1 MSQSRMAGYVFKN
14 ENELRLGKK
23 EYNRLSASGLQ
34 DPTNKGKYSA
44 AEVIAEMRDGRDGKT
59 TEEMADYYQELA
71 DGGTKFNANAMNF
84 LSDRHGVTF
93 GSGGKKGG
101 NGGRG
106 NDETPTPSPDP
117 TPDPSP
123 TPEPSP
129 TPTPTPGVPP
139 QVPGLTGGPSMTQNV
154 TQDNDQISTITGNNN
169 TVTQS
174 QDNSVN
180 MYGAYGTAGRA
191 QAMRD
196 KHVNMLKGGLTF
208 TGY

>member
-1 MSQSRMAGYVFKN
+1 MSQSRMAGDAFKN
-14 ENELRLGKK
+14 ENQRRLGKK

-44 AEVIAEMRDGRDGKT
+44 AEVIAEMRGGRDGKS
-59 TEEMADYYQELA
+59 TEEMADYYQGLA
-71 DGGTKFNANAMNF
+71 DGGTKFNKKAMNF

-101 NGGRG
+101 RRG
-106 NDETPTPSPDP
+106 NDETPTPSPEV

-123 TPEPSP
+123 TPKPSP
-129 TPTPTPGVPP
+129 TPIPTPVVPP
-139 QVPGLTGGPSMTQNV
+139 QVPGLTGGISVNFTQNNP
-154 TQDNDQISTITGNNN
+154 QKAELTGSHN
-169 TVTQS
+169 TVIQT
-174 QDNSVN
+174 QDNSVDT
-180 MYGAYGTAGRA
+180 YGAYGTAGRA

-196 KHVNMLKGGLTF
+196 KHVNMLTGGLTF

>member
-1 MSQSRMAGYVFKN
+1 MAGDVFKN
-14 ENELRLGKK
+14 ENERRLGKE
-23 EYNRLSASGLQ
+23 EYGRLSASGLQ
-34 DPTNKGKYSA
+34 DPTNKGRYSA
-44 AEVIAEMRDGRDGKT
+44 AEVIAEMRGGRDGKS
-59 TEEMADYYQELA
+59 TEEMADYYQGLA
-71 DGGTKFNANAMNF
+71 DGGTKFNKKAMNF

-101 NGGRG
+101 NGGGRGG
-106 NDETPTPSPDP
+106 NDETPAPSPEA

-129 TPTPTPGVPP
+129 TPTPSVPP
-139 QVPGLTGGPSMTQNV
+139 QAPGLTGGIEVNV
-154 TQDNDQISTITGNNN
+154 TQDNDMEANFTGSNN
-169 TVTQS
+169 TVTQT

-180 MYGAYGTAGRA
+180 TYGAYGTAGRA

>member
-1 MSQSRMAGYVFKN
+1 MAGDAFKN
-14 ENELRLGKK
+14 ENQRRLGKK

-44 AEVIAEMRDGRDGKT
+44 AEVIAEMRSGRDGKT

-71 DGGTKFNANAMNF
+71 DSGTKFNARAMNF

-101 NGGRG
+101 GGG
-106 NDETPTPSPDP
+106 SEETPTPSPEPEVSTP
-117 TPDPSP
+117 TPVPSPSP
-123 TPEPSP
+123 TPV
-129 TPTPTPGVPP
+129 VPP
-139 QVPGLTGGPSMTQNV
+139 QPPSLTGGPSMTQNV

>member
-1 MSQSRMAGYVFKN
+1 MAGDVFKN
-14 ENELRLGKK
+14 ENERRLGKK
-23 EYNRLSASGLQ
+23 EYGRLSASGLQ
-34 DPTNKGKYSA
+34 DPTNKGRYSA
-44 AEVIAEMRDGRDGKT
+44 AEVIAEMRGGRDGKS
-59 TEEMADYYQELA
+59 TEEMADYYQGLA
-71 DGGTKFNANAMNF
+71 DGGTKFNKKAMNF

-101 NGGRG
+101 NGGGRGG
-106 NDETPTPSPDP
+106 NDETPAPSPEA

-129 TPTPTPGVPP
+129 TPTPSVPP
-139 QVPGLTGGPSMTQNV
+139 QAPGLTGGIEVNV
-154 TQDNDQISTITGNNN
+154 TQDNDMEANFTGSNN
-169 TVTQS
+169 TVTQT

-180 MYGAYGTAGRA
+180 TYGAYGTAGRA

>member
-14 ENELRLGKK
+14 ENERRLGKK

-71 DGGTKFNANAMNF
+71 DGGTKFNKSAMNF

-101 NGGRG
+101 NGGGG

-123 TPEPSP
+123 TPGPSPSP
-129 TPTPTPGVPP
+129 TPTPEAPP
-139 QVPGLTGGPSMTQNV
+139 QVPGLTGGISVNFTQNNP
-154 TQDNDQISTITGNNN
+154 QEANFTGRNN
-169 TVTQS
+169 TVTQT
-174 QDNSVN
+174 QDNNVN
-180 MYGAYGTAGRA
+180 TYGAYGTAGRA